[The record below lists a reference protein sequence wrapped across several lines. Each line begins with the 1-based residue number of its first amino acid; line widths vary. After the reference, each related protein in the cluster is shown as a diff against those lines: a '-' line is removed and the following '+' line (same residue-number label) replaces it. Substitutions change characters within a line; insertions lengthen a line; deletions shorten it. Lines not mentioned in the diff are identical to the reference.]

1 MAKKNKTTRASELSK
16 AFLRKVKLITAK
28 RPRTVIDHI
37 LKHGFITTEELSE
50 LYGYD
55 HAPRAARD
63 VREWGIPLETYRV
76 EGKNGRRIAA
86 YCFGDP
92 AKVQSGKM
100 GGRKAWPKEL
110 KKRLIS
116 AEGER
121 CVICSTLYEPRYLQI
136 DHRIPYEVGGEPKG
150 KSDVENYVL
159 LCGSCNRAKSW
170 SCEHCMNGKVDHL
183 KEVCKTC
190 YWANPENYK
199 HIALRLI
206 RRLDVT
212 WAEEEVHEYDRLKE
226 LSKHAEKD
234 LPDFVKGC
242 LRRILKQGKI

>member
-1 MAKKNKTTRASELSK
+1 MAKKNKMTKAAGLPK
-16 AFLRKVKLITAK
+16 AFLRKLTSITAK
-28 RPRTVIDHI
+28 RPRIVINHI

-63 VREWGIPLETYRV
+63 VREQGIPLETYRV
-76 EGKNGRRIAA
+76 EGKNGRKIAA

-92 AKVQSGKM
+92 TKVQGGKF
-100 GGRKAWPKEL
+100 GGRKTWSKDL
-110 KKRLIS
+110 KNELIS
-116 AEGER
+116 LHGER
-121 CVICSTLYEPRYLQI
+121 CIICFTPYEPRYLQI

-150 KSDVENYVL
+150 KSCKEHYML

-170 SCEHCMNGKVDHL
+170 SCEHCMNWKDDHL
-183 KEVCKTC
+183 TEVCRTC

-212 WAEEEVHEYDRLKE
+212 WTEDEVSEYDKLAE
-226 LSKHAEKD
+226 LSKHAELD
-234 LPDFVKGC
+234 LPDFVKHC
-242 LRRILKQGKI
+242 LRRVSD